1 MILFLYENFSYLLKI
16 AFRHY
21 YNYYHD
27 TTTKHPP
34 IPALDASTLNGHGD
48 KSANMMHGTML
59 YPFIPNTHYQ
69 SGCGTDN
76 RMLWATLTPHGTRHF
91 ISEAFIS
98 QDDHYEIVDYHR
110 QHGIEKQDSCKNN
123 LKTSFENSGFVDFDY
138 EDPTPLMESY
148 NTDDID
154 SGYQEPQNLNGSTYD
169 GSLRGQYVSTP
180 TRIDNPNLTPLNL
193 YHQQQTHDSS
203 RNNLDV
209 ISTGTIGNKKG
220 TISRRVSDLST
231 RNVKV

>member
-1 MILFLYENFSYLLKI
+1 MKNI
-16 AFRHY
+16 FRHF

-27 TTTKHPP
+27 TTIKHPP
-34 IPALDASTLNGHGD
+34 MPALDASTLNGHGG
-48 KSANMMHGTML
+48 KSATMMRGTML
-59 YPFIPNTHYQ
+59 YPFVPSAHYQ
-69 SGCGTDN
+69 SGRGTDN

-91 ISEAFIS
+91 VSEAFVP
-98 QDDHYEIVDYHR
+98 QDDHYEVVDYHR
-110 QHGIEKQDSCKNN
+110 QHGIEKQESRKNT

-154 SGYQEPQNLNGSTYD
+154 SGYQEPQNLNGSTYE

-180 TRIDNPNLTPLNL
+180 TRIENPNLAPLNL
-193 YHQQQTHDSS
+193 YHQQQQQLQHGSS

-209 ISTGTIGNKKG
+209 TTGTLGNKKA
-220 TISRRVSDLST
+220 TISRRISDLST

>member
-1 MILFLYENFSYLLKI
+1 M
-16 AFRHY
+16 
-21 YNYYHD
+21 
-27 TTTKHPP
+27 
-34 IPALDASTLNGHGD
+34 PALDAATLNGHGG
-48 KSANMMHGTML
+48 KSATMMRGTML
-59 YPFIPNTHYQ
+59 YPFVPSAHYQ
-69 SGCGTDN
+69 SGRGTDN

-91 ISEAFIS
+91 VSETFIP

-110 QHGIEKQDSCKNN
+110 QHGIEKQESRKNT

-154 SGYQEPQNLNGSTYD
+154 SGYQEPQNLNGSTYE

-180 TRIDNPNLTPLNL
+180 TRIENPNLAPLNL
-193 YHQQQTHDSS
+193 YHQQQQQQPQQLQHGSS

-209 ISTGTIGNKKG
+209 VTGTLGSKKA
-220 TISRRVSDLST
+220 TISRRISDLST